1 MKLGFCFS
9 KMDEFMGVTP
19 HGTLVFD
26 TVEAR
31 LVLISSPPSLR
42 GAGPVLSERL
52 TSALPWIMC

>member
-9 KMDEFMGVTP
+9 KMGEFMGVTP
-19 HGTLVFD
+19 QGTLVFD

-52 TSALPWIMC
+52 T